1 MCELRIPVHGKGLS
15 MNRIF
20 AALGAA
26 VIPLLGASWLS
37 AHEGHDHDAAPLPAG
52 VSIAP
57 RAEATSDAFELIAIA
72 QGSEL
77 SIYLDRCATNEPVE
91 GAAIQVETP
100 SGPVTARTH
109 GDAYRL
115 PATWLS
121 KPGRYDLIFTV
132 TAKEGADVLPLTL
145 EIPDARFESPPIGD
159 TSARGERWSGQAIL
173 MLGVAAGF
181 VIGMTAMAF
190 FFRHGRTLA
199 TS

>member
-1 MCELRIPVHGKGLS
+1 

-20 AALGAA
+20 ATAIIAALMNLPGA
-26 VIPLLGASWLS
+26 GFLS
-37 AHEGHDHDAAPLPAG
+37 AHEGHDHDAAPLPVS

-72 QGSEL
+72 EGSEL
-77 SIYLDRCATNEPVE
+77 AIYLDRFATNEPVE
-91 GAAIQVETP
+91 GGAIEVETP
-100 SGPVTARTH
+100 NGPIMARTH
-109 GDAYRL
+109 GDAYRI

-145 EIPDARFESPPIGD
+145 EIPEARFESPPIGD